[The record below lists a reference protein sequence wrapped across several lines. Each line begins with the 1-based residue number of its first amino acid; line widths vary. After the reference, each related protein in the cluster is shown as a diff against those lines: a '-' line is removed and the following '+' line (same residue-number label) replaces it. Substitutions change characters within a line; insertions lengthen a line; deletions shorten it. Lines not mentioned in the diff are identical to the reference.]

1 MLDVGTSKY
10 SWSILEFI
18 WAAITVSGTC
28 IRNSEQFSILNEA
41 VCLLKTSLV
50 MHRCF
55 FPSSCAAEV
64 SRLALLLA
72 DILDSKPPAFVFIQ
86 V

>member
-1 MLDVGTSKY
+1 MLDVSTSTY
-10 SWSILEFI
+10 SWSILEFV
-18 WAAITVSGTC
+18 WAAITVSATC

-41 VCLLKTSLV
+41 MCLLKTCLA

-55 FPSSCAAEV
+55 FPSSCPAEV
-64 SRLALLLA
+64 SRLSLLLA
-72 DILDSKPPAFVFIQ
+72 DILNSKPPAFVFIQ